1 MLLKLNGWSQP
12 RREWHRVGRFV
23 FGQFNHWSFPSN
35 SKSCHQESSWS
46 QEVHRILLAAMD
58 FNKAIYLSIYLS
70 IAYRKHIYRITFEN
84 FIWNYHDE
92 YLQAANIFDICTCL
106 WRHWLSW
113 NAQIPR
119 FEIEDCFQLRN
130 ALAIHIWRIIRVKWL

>member
-58 FNKAIYLSIYLS
+58 FNKAIYLSPIVNTFIESHLKILYETITTNICKQLKYL
-70 IAYRKHIYRITFEN
+70 
-84 FIWNYHDE
+84 
-92 YLQAANIFDICTCL
+92 IFDICTCL